1 MSWIKKISSVC
12 AYVCDCSHDDRFNGL
27 VAVINAYI
35 IKHSKF
41 PFYDSSI
48 SKLFS
53 DPNCQDMIRSWN
65 QKHTWSYSNIVNTL
79 DNTTDFG
86 IHLCTLKVICHSL
99 LHINLKRQFS
109 KSDGDYLNSS
119 SIMDALRNCSIMG
132 HSAIIY
138 GFVPGDG
145 KHPHYSATF
154 SRYLVVSM
162 NRYLHVENDTF
173 SWIDIRDAKHIAD
186 VICAVDETKV
196 LLNYLIYF
204 MDFRATEASYKRFR
218 TKRDNL
224 IRNYVRDVENDS
236 SHKRKFDDR

>member
-1 MSWIKKISSVC
+1 MLLILLLLILLIGLLPVALYFTMPWIKKITSVC

-99 LHINLKRQFS
+99 LHINLKCQFS

-132 HSAIIY
+132 HSAIVY

-162 NRYLHVENDTF
+162 ALSQVM
-173 SWIDIRDAKHIAD
+173 IK
-186 VICAVDETKV
+186 
-196 LLNYLIYF
+196 LLLMILLLLL
-204 MDFRATEASYKRFR
+204 M
-218 TKRDNL
+218 L
-224 IRNYVRDVENDS
+224 LL
-236 SHKRKFDDR
+236 